1 MNTVDRRKCL
11 IGVVLTICLIVIGL
25 PQLVLAKS
33 KAITPADIRY
43 SEPFE
48 VTATIMEIDYG
59 KNLLIVAEREIY
71 LVDLLTVKQA
81 IKTKLSAANGQTIL
95 FDALERGQKV
105 RVSGLQLPDGR
116 VIAGELVLQSSDK

>member
-1 MNTVDRRKCL
+1 MNNVDRRKRL
-11 IGVVLTICLIVIGL
+11 LVAVLTICLIAIGL
-25 PQLVLAKS
+25 PDLTLAKS
-33 KAITPADIRY
+33 KAITPMDIRF
-43 SEPFE
+43 SEPFK

-71 LVDLLTVKQA
+71 AVDLWFGKQA

-105 RVSGLQLPDGR
+105 RVSGLELPDGR
-116 VIAGELVLQSSDK
+116 IIAAELVLKPGDR